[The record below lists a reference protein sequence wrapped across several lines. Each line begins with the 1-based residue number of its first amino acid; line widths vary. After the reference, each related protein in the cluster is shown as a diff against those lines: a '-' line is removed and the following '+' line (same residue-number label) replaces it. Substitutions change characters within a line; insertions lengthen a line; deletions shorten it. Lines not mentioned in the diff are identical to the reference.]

1 MPRNIILHSDLNCF
15 YASVEINENPRLRDK
30 AIAVCGS
37 TENRH
42 GIVLTASYPAKRRGV
57 KTGMANW
64 EARQAC
70 PGLICVD
77 PHYELYLKYSRLV
90 RRIYARYS
98 DTIEPF
104 GMDENWISIPYCK
117 GVAETGLEVAEEI
130 RRAVREEIGLTV
142 SIGVSFSKIYAKL
155 GSDMKKPDAV
165 TVIDENNYREKVWP
179 LPVSD
184 LLYVGP
190 QTTKKLRGMNVTTIG
205 DLANFDP
212 ILLQSKFGV
221 NGIKLWRF
229 ANGTDHASVKPSDYV
244 DPIKSV
250 GHGATS
256 VVDLETNY
264 DVWLALLDLAQDVG
278 HRLRASELAAKGV
291 QITVKDN
298 ELMSRQYQMTLDFPT
313 RSPLELA
320 QAGFA
325 LFQQRYQWFK
335 PVRAI
340 TIRGINLVTER
351 QPLQLDVF
359 CDYQRR
365 ERRRTLDDTIDDI
378 RHRYGQGAIFSAS
391 LMGDRKLAQDKCD
404 LVMMPGMMYS

>member
-1 MPRNIILHSDLNCF
+1 ML
-15 YASVEINENPRLRDK
+15 
-30 AIAVCGS
+30 
-37 TENRH
+37 
-42 GIVLTASYPAKRRGV
+42 
-57 KTGMANW
+57 
-64 EARQAC
+64 
-70 PGLICVD
+70 
-77 PHYELYLKYSRLV
+77 
-90 RRIYARYS
+90 
-98 DTIEPF
+98 
-104 GMDENWISIPYCK
+104 
-117 GVAETGLEVAEEI
+117 
-130 RRAVREEIGLTV
+130 
-142 SIGVSFSKIYAKL
+142 
-155 GSDMKKPDAV
+155 
-165 TVIDENNYREKVWP
+165 
-179 LPVSD
+179 
-184 LLYVGP
+184 
-190 QTTKKLRGMNVTTIG
+190 
-205 DLANFDP
+205 
-212 ILLQSKFGV
+212 
-221 NGIKLWRF
+221 
-229 ANGTDHASVKPSDYV
+229 YV

-340 TIRGINLVTER
+340 TIRGINLVSER

>member
-1 MPRNIILHSDLNCF
+1 M
-15 YASVEINENPRLRDK
+15 
-30 AIAVCGS
+30 
-37 TENRH
+37 
-42 GIVLTASYPAKRRGV
+42 
-57 KTGMANW
+57 
-64 EARQAC
+64 
-70 PGLICVD
+70 
-77 PHYELYLKYSRLV
+77 
-90 RRIYARYS
+90 
-98 DTIEPF
+98 
-104 GMDENWISIPYCK
+104 
-117 GVAETGLEVAEEI
+117 
-130 RRAVREEIGLTV
+130 
-142 SIGVSFSKIYAKL
+142 
-155 GSDMKKPDAV
+155 
-165 TVIDENNYREKVWP
+165 
-179 LPVSD
+179 
-184 LLYVGP
+184 
-190 QTTKKLRGMNVTTIG
+190 
-205 DLANFDP
+205 
-212 ILLQSKFGV
+212 
-221 NGIKLWRF
+221 WRF

-298 ELMSRQYQMTLDFPT
+298 ELMSRQYQMTLDVPT

-325 LFQQRYQWFK
+325 LFQQRYQWLK

-340 TIRGINLVTER
+340 TIRGINLVSER

>member
-1 MPRNIILHSDLNCF
+1 MTRTILHCDMNNF
-15 YASVEINENPRLRDK
+15 YASVECFKNPKLK
-30 AIAVCGS
+30 PYPVAVCG
-37 TENRH
+37 EVEERH
-42 GIVLTASYPAKRRGV
+42 GIVLAKNYKAKAYGV
-57 KTGMANW
+57 STG
-64 EARQAC
+64 EAIWQAKQKC
-70 PGLICVD
+70 PDLVIVP
-77 PHYELYLKYSRLV
+77 PHYDEYMSFSKAARE
-90 RRIYARYS
+90 IYEHYT
-98 DTIEPF
+98 DQIEPF
-104 GMDENWISIPYCK
+104 GMDECWLDC
-117 GVAETGLEVAEEI
+117 TGSTGIMGSGEKIANEI
-130 RRAVREEIGLTV
+130 RERIKFELGLTI
-142 SIGVSFSKIYAKL
+142 SAGVSFNKIFAKL

-340 TIRGINLVTER
+340 TIRGINLVSER

-365 ERRRTLDDTIDDI
+365 
-378 RHRYGQGAIFSAS
+378 A
-391 LMGDRKLAQDKCD
+391 
-404 LVMMPGMMYS
+404 PGVFKISRARPSVA